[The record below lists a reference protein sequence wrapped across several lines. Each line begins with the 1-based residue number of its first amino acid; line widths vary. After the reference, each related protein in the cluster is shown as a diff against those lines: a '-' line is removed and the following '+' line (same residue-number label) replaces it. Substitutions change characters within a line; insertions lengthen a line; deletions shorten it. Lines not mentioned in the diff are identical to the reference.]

1 MINNG
6 KFDTNLSP
14 FQWAKIAIDN
24 GAGELLINNIDND
37 GSLSGFDIDIIK
49 KLSKKFKS
57 PMLALGG
64 GGNWEHFLE
73 LFKKLI
79 FQLVALKIYI
89 ILQILLYH
97 H

>member
-1 MINNG
+1 
-6 KFDTNLSP
+6 
-14 FQWAKIAIDN
+14 
-24 GAGELLINNIDND
+24 
-37 GSLSGFDIDIIK
+37 
-49 KLSKKFKS
+49 
-57 PMLALGG
+57 MLALGG

-73 LFKKLI
+73 LLKKLI